1 MTLHSVAIGFLPRH
15 EIFFST
21 SPDIAFVLLREKLDA
36 AIDNAFGSRHCNYG
50 TIEFVVYRELSCFIE
65 FQADKMRLEEPI
77 LPRAFDFL
85 ITCHKLADTLG
96 PFQDSLF
103 SGWPQVRSTTSVL
116 WDELQA
122 GSFIVN
128 AHEVSSL
135 QSKNPPQGQSREL

>member
-1 MTLHSVAIGFLPRH
+1 MSTGN
-15 EIFFST
+15 FFACHFAFRST
-21 SPDIAFVLLREKLDA
+21 TRSA
-36 AIDNAFGSRHCNYG
+36 HG
-50 TIEFVVYRELSCFIE
+50 TVTTELS
-65 FQADKMRLEEPI
+65 DKMRLEEPI

-122 GSFIVN
+122 GSFVN
-128 AHEVSSL
+128 CLA
-135 QSKNPPQGQSREL
+135 

>member
-1 MTLHSVAIGFLPRH
+1 MGTYGALRLRVQVERANGIRGTVVVEEGAAAAAAGATTTATGRRRR
-15 EIFFST
+15 EEM
-21 SPDIAFVLLREKLDA
+21 LLA
-36 AIDNAFGSRHCNYG
+36 ARRRLSSFGLRSR
-50 TIEFVVYRELSCFIE
+50 EFVVYRELSCFIE

-122 GSFIVN
+122 GSFVN
-128 AHEVSSL
+128 CLA
-135 QSKNPPQGQSREL
+135 